1 MIDETLN
8 QPAAPGA
15 PITPPQMEPQAA
27 PPAPPPQEQ
36 APAPKQSVWKS
47 VVQGALV
54 GLANSGGANSFGSGL
69 GAGAQG
75 VMKHQQQQT
84 ENQMAQQRESRLNA
98 NMESEIKFRDVQ
110 SAGMLANLS
119 RLDQQMDQQ
128 SQEFKMKLDT
138 HAQNQIKFFMDNLG
152 MQFDAIPNS
161 GDSAMGY
168 LKQLGTTSEDGQV
181 ALPSGVVMSPSTIY
195 VPKQGQNT
203 AEQEWEFAR
212 KMSPIFGLPVPPKE
226 TFIRLNPQQRNAA
239 LSPIQSLMAG
249 HSRTGEFLSIDK
261 LPQAVAH
268 LRTSIARAEKD
279 PQTDPKALEAVK
291 GTLTLLE
298 EQLKEAKD
306 VKGDMASAYRPGV
319 YIATQSPTGEVTGFY
334 NNRNPQDFVA
344 PPQQGLRKS
353 ALPAQENADRASF
366 ATLVGQF
373 NRLKETAAK
382 RTDAIGP
389 VSGRVG
395 SLKAQYVGGD
405 DEAASMYQT
414 AADIQNQ
421 LIYLFSGKQ
430 INEAE
435 YKRLKATFP
444 STDLPYDTFVARL
457 KNFEGRMNEV
467 YKRRTGQDINS
478 AGAPAAPQGQPQQT
492 ADPLGIR

>member
-1 MIDETLN
+1 L
-8 QPAAPGA
+8 ASGA
-15 PITPPQMEPQAA
+15 GGVFQKQMMDNQME
-27 PPAPPPQEQ
+27 
-36 APAPKQSVWKS
+36 
-47 VVQGALV
+47 
-54 GLANSGGANSFGSGL
+54 
-69 GAGAQG
+69 
-75 VMKHQQQQT
+75 
-84 ENQMAQQRESRLNA
+84 MAQQRESRLNA

-110 SAGMLANLS
+110 TASTMANLS
-119 RLDQQMDQQ
+119 RLDQVMDQQ

-138 HAQNQIKFFMDNLG
+138 HAQSQVKFLMDNLG

-161 GDSAMGY
+161 GESAMGY

-181 ALPSGVVMSPSTIY
+181 GMPSGVVMSPSTIY

-291 GTLTLLE
+291 GTLTLLQ
-298 EQLKEAKD
+298 EQLAEAKD

-344 PPQQGLRKS
+344 PPKEGLRKS

-366 ATLVGQF
+366 ATLNGQF
-373 NRLKETAAK
+373 NTLTELAAK
-382 RTDAIGP
+382 NKDKIGP
-389 VSGRVG
+389 VAGRWG
-395 SLKAQYVGGD
+395 SLKAAYVGGD
-405 DEAASMYQT
+405 PEAAKMYQV

-435 YKRLKATFP
+435 FKRLKATFP

-457 KNFEGRMNEV
+457 ENFRARMNEV
-467 YKRRTGQDINS
+467 YLRRTGKPIASLTQEQQS
-478 AGAPAAPQGQPQQT
+478 QQGGQTQQND
-492 ADPLGIR
+492 DPMGIR